1 MYMEIRKWLQ
11 NKVTNRLQC
20 FEDYV
25 DSLLSIVFDEV
36 LRTHRHLFE
45 DDPHPHVLYLKGS

>member
-20 FEDYV
+20 FEGYV